1 MSVAVDIDTVVI
13 GAGVVGLAVA
23 RSLVG
28 RGIEAMVLERN
39 DAAGLETST
48 RNSGVIHAGIY
59 YPRGSLRARLCVAGK
74 RALYRFC
81 DRHGVDAKRCGKLLV
96 ATSETEIPR
105 LEALAERAR
114 DNGVDD
120 LVALQPSDVSAME
133 PEIRCVAALF
143 SPSTGVV
150 DAPALVAAL
159 EGVIDAG
166 GGQVVTSTAVTRID
180 RRGDGFELHFDSGGE
195 RGTLVC
201 RRLVIAS
208 GHGSRALARTLAPP
222 LECDIPPHR
231 PARGHYYRIASRGRF
246 RHLVYPM
253 PDGAWLGT
261 HLTIDTAGATRFG
274 PDNEWCG
281 EVDYGFDDS
290 DARRRRFADEVRR
303 YWPALEDDML
313 EADYVGVRPK
323 IYAAGEPVADFR
335 IDGPQHHRVPGL
347 VALYGIESPGLTAS
361 LAIGEHVADLLRER
375 AG

>member
-1 MSVAVDIDTVVI
+1 MSTAADIDTVVV
-13 GAGVVGLAVA
+13 GAGVVGLAIA
-23 RSLVG
+23 RSLLD
-28 RGIEAMVLERN
+28 RGIEVMVLEHN
-39 DAAGLETST
+39 SAAGLETST

-59 YPRGSLRARLCVAGK
+59 YPRDSLRARLCVTGK
-74 RALYRFC
+74 RALYLFC
-81 DRHGVDAKRCGKLLV
+81 DRPGVVARRCGKLLV
-96 ATSETEIPR
+96 ATSESEIPR
-105 LEALAERAR
+105 LEALAARAR

-120 LVALQPSDVSAME
+120 LVALEPAEVSAME

-143 SPSTGVV
+143 SPSTGIV
-150 DAPALVAAL
+150 DAAALVTAL

-166 GGQVVTSTAVTRID
+166 GGQVVTSTTVNRVD

-201 RRLVIAS
+201 RRLVLAA
-208 GHGSRALARTLAPP
+208 GHGSRALARTLSPP
-222 LECDIPPHR
+222 LECDIPPHH
-231 PARGHYYRIASRGRF
+231 PARGHYYRVETRGQF